1 MQNFKKNTETL
12 KIVEGFAAHRADDD
26 LDDQPGLC
34 RGALKRPESGYG
46 V

>member
-1 MQNFKKNTETL
+1 MAPVVSVASETG
-12 KIVEGFAAHRADDD
+12 VEVFAAHRADDD

-46 V
+46 I

>member
-12 KIVEGFAAHRADDD
+12 KISHPPPAESLLITLPFFPVVSVMEK
-26 LDDQPGLC
+26 
-34 RGALKRPESGYG
+34 LKREELLL